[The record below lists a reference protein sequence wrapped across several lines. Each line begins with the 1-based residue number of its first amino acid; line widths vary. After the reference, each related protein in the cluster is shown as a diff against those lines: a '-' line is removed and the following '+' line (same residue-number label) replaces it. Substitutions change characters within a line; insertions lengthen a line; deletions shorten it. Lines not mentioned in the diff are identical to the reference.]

1 MIGSRGRAL
10 WACPGPLTLAGE
22 PTPPVLVT
30 IGEESEADFRDGAGN
45 LAELPHVEIKTL
57 PGQAH
62 AALWMAPELVS
73 ASARRFLAAT

>member
-1 MIGSRGRAL
+1 
-10 WACPGPLTLAGE
+10 
-22 PTPPVLVT
+22 VT

>member
-1 MIGSRGRAL
+1 VGLSRAADHRWRTDA
-10 WACPGPLTLAGE
+10 
-22 PTPPVLVT
+22 PVLVT

-45 LAELPHVEIKTL
+45 LAELPHVEVKTL